1 MKKFIAAG
9 VVAALM
15 SGVAPA
21 TAATQIDFWHA
32 FTGRLGE
39 LLDEQVAKFNDS
51 QSEYT
56 VVATNKGNYSETL
69 NAGIAAFRA
78 GEQPDILQVFEV
90 GTATMMGAKG
100 AIKPVYEVMAES
112 GLPFDQSAYLAAVAG
127 YYTTTDGQMLSL
139 PYNSSTPV
147 LYVNKDALKAAGLDP
162 EMDLSTWEQVGTALD
177 ALKEAGNKCPLTT
190 AWQSWVHLENLSAY
204 HNVPFATKENG
215 FAGVDTE
222 LTLNGP
228 VQVKHIDTLGQ
239 WAKDGK
245 FIYSGRRNE
254 GGAPF
259 RAGECALFTESSAG
273 YAGVK
278 KEATFDF
285 AIRPLPYWSEVE
297 GAPQNTI
304 IGGASLWVMQGQ
316 TEEEYKGVAAFFNF
330 LSSSAIQAK
339 WHQDTGYLPITMA
352 AYDETKASGYYDENP
367 GTDIA
372 IIQMTGKA
380 PPAIPRDCAWAAS
393 TRSAASSTKSSRVYG
408 TDRSPHRK
416 PWTRLPPAATNC
428 SAASSRPTANICDPA
443 KPRASPGFPSLS
455 VIHGKTCRIRQPL
468 AAIPAGRSAVACHL
482 CVFLLARGAG
492 DLPVRLHPRSVRA
505 QDPVRG
511 FWQF

>member
-9 VVAALM
+9 VVAVLM

-21 TAATQIDFWHA
+21 SAATQVDFWHA

-39 LLDEQVAKFNDS
+39 LLDEQVAKFNAS
-51 QSEYT
+51 QTDYV

-100 AIKPVYEVMAES
+100 AIKPVYEVMEES
-112 GLPFDQSAYLAAVAG
+112 GLPFNQSDYLAAVAG
-127 YYTTTDGQMLSL
+127 YYTTSEGQMLSL

-147 LYVNKDALKAAGLDP
+147 LYVNKDALKTAGLDP
-162 EMDLSTWEQVGTALD
+162 EMDLSTWEQVGSAVD
-177 ALKEAGNKCPLTT
+177 ALKASGSNCPFTT
-190 AWQSWVHLENLSAY
+190 AWQSWIHLETFSAY
-204 HNVPFATKENG
+204 HDVPFSTKENG

-222 LTLNGP
+222 LSFNGDA
-228 VQVKHIDTLGQ
+228 QVKHIDMLGQ

-254 GGAPF
+254 AGAPF

-278 KEATFDF
+278 NEATFDF
-285 AIRPLPYWSEVE
+285 AIRPLPYWSDVE
-297 GAPQNTI
+297 AAPLNTI
-304 IGGASLWVMQGQ
+304 IGGASLWVMEGQ
-316 TEEEYKGVAAFFNF
+316 TPEEYKGVASFFNF
-330 LSSSAIQAK
+330 LSSAEIQAK

-352 AYDETKASGYYDENP
+352 AYEATKASGFYEENP
-367 GTDIA
+367 GTDIS

-380 PPAIPRDCAWAAS
+380 P
-393 TRSAASSTKSSRVYG
+393 
-408 TDRSPHRK
+408 
-416 PWTRLPPAATNC
+416 
-428 SAASSRPTANICDPA
+428 TANSKGVRLGNFDQIRTVIDEELEGVWNGSKSA
-443 KPRASPGFPSLS
+443 KDALD
-455 VIHGKTCRIRQPL
+455 
-468 AAIPAGRSAVACHL
+468 SAVTRGDE
-482 CVFLLARGAG
+482 LLRRFEQANR
-492 DLPVRLHPRSVRA
+492 
-505 QDPVRG
+505 
-511 FWQF
+511 